1 MKKVLSLGLATAL
14 AVGALSGCGG
24 GKPAETTAAPAAA
37 QTTAAG
43 AATETAAES
52 ASEVTEITWWAFPTF
67 GVDTGYEQEVVDAF
81 NAAHSDIRVKVEYI
95 DFTSG
100 PDKLTAALT
109 SGTAPDVLFDAPGRI
124 IEFGEAGYLVS
135 LDDILDD
142 LKGDLTSQSL
152 VETCVGADGTA
163 WMYPISSSPFY
174 MGLNKEALEKADAL
188 QYVNLEGDRT
198 WTTENFVKMCEAL
211 RDAAPTQVPGI
222 VYCGGQGGDQGTRAL
237 VNNLYGSSIVENS
250 LRQTTLNL
258 DTSLKGYKK
267 AIDELFRDTDFIMA
281 VNALNSMNDENEW
294 KIKSE
299 LDKTMKE
306 FLTYRSEVRSMSIR
320 TISDISYGYDR
331 QEVELL
337 NPKISSL
344 HQRYFS
350 QGIFEDNGGL
360 KGKWMPTQY
369 LDRKGTREYYV
380 YSYGKQIMDYY
391 TNRQV
396 GTGIVSIEESVLSEI
411 CANGQVSRD
420 RDINYLLIT
429 DADGRIIS
437 HYDKDVIG
445 SLADGYF
452 EEEDRMNPDSPHM
465 VLMDNYRKICNFLI
479 ELIWHLDPS

>member
-43 AATETAAES
+43 AAAETAAES

-237 VNNLYGSSIVENS
+237 VNNLYGSSIVGSDGKWNIDANGVKA
-250 LRQTTLNL
+250 LTL
-258 DTSLKGYKK
+258 LKEMYDNKSIDAGFDM
-267 AIDELFRDTDFIMA
+267 AAADELQKFQQETCAMTFCWGTSNANSYASEDYTQISVPFPSDDGVPELEYL
-281 VNALNSMNDENEW
+281 VNGFCVFDNGDDAKAAAS
-294 KIKSE
+294 
-299 LDKTMKE
+299 KE
-306 FLTYRSEVRSMSIR
+306 FIKFICDDAEWGPKSVVQTGAFPVR
-320 TISDISYGYDR
+320 TSYGNLY
-331 QEVELL
+331 EGNEEMSLL
-337 NPKISSL
+337 AS
-344 HQRYFS
+344 
-350 QGIFEDNGGL
+350 
-360 KGKWMPTQY
+360 WTQY
-369 LDRKGTREYYV
+369 YGPYYNTKEGFAAMRPLWFNMLQQVFNGTPAQEAA
-380 YSYGKQIMDYY
+380 DAF
-391 TNRQV
+391 N
-396 GTGIVSIEESVLSEI
+396 TG
-411 CANGQVSRD
+411 AN
-420 RDINYLLIT
+420 
-429 DADGRIIS
+429 A
-437 HYDKDVIG
+437 
-445 SLADGYF
+445 
-452 EEEDRMNPDSPHM
+452 
-465 VLMDNYRKICNFLI
+465 
-479 ELIWHLDPS
+479 